1 MQPHP
6 LVASR
11 ARSGRAAS
19 RRQGGQP
26 SRGPGC
32 VTQTRSIREHG
43 GVPVPQASRTGGPGL
58 STFRTSPKS
67 LALPCPAQP
76 GLTRPSPTLPCP
88 ALPRPAGRGS
98 SPHPPLGAQHLHRPA
113 GAGPRLTM
121 AASAPTARSHTA
133 PATPVVLV
141 TPARRPA
148 PASRW
153 ARRWPLARIHH
164 VICRRALRPAHF
176 FWPHAALRRGLGV
189 SGLHTWSVPS
199 WQHHLDAPQ
208 PTGDPAMH
216 CP

>member
-1 MQPHP
+1 MCDSDTEHQ
-6 LVASR
+6 R
-11 ARSGRAAS
+11 ARRPGAPGIQD
-19 RRQGGQP
+19 RRTWAFHLQDQ
-26 SRGPGC
+26 S
-32 VTQTRSIREHG
+32 EE
-43 GVPVPQASRTGGPGL
+43 
-58 STFRTSPKS
+58 
-67 LALPCPAQP
+67 PCPALP
-76 GLTRPSPTLPCP
+76 GPASPGPARPCP

-153 ARRWPLARIHH
+153 ARGRPLARIRH

-189 SGLHTWSVPS
+189 LGLHTWPVPS
-199 WQHHLDAPQ
+199 WQHHLDAL
-208 PTGDPAMH
+208 PTDR
-216 CP
+216 